1 MSDTTTTRNSV
12 NDAKISVREL
22 SDLMVQRVP
31 LVAQLGLVVDAVG
44 AGDTVVRVPYRGDF
58 VRPGGTVA
66 GPVMMA
72 LADFAMYA
80 VVMSLI
86 GPDEMAVTTNL
97 NINFLRRPA
106 PGDVTAHGKILQLG
120 KHLAVIDVE
129 IHGDDAKE
137 LVAHATGTYSIPPR
151 D

>member
-1 MSDTTTTRNSV
+1 
-12 NDAKISVREL
+12 
-22 SDLMVQRVP
+22 
-31 LVAQLGLVVDAVG
+31 
-44 AGDTVVRVPYRGDF
+44 
-58 VRPGGTVA
+58 
-66 GPVMMA
+66 MMA

-86 GPDEMAVTTNL
+86 VPDEMAVTTNL

-106 PGDVTAHGKILQLG
+106 PGDVTAHGKILKLG
-120 KHLAVIDVE
+120 KRLAVIDVE